1 MTTESNPYQEAYS
14 HVNIVRNFVTEN
26 LQNQIGY
33 ANTTRASVSGVLDE
47 LSNFNPLL
55 SFTGAVP
62 QVPSIDVSINGDFTL
77 PAINATA
84 FGNVSPITAQ
94 LGVLGTIRDPASIDI
109 APFMPSVTSLTLPE
123 VPQMTAPLAAPERP
137 TTTSVTLPESPTLTK
152 PAFPSLETIN
162 IPSFSFPVLPT
173 WSATAPEFSG
183 TAVSTVLQWS
193 DPTYTTEVMS
203 EVIAK
208 LREMWA
214 GGNGIPAA
222 VEQALWERAAN
233 REDLDTSRQISAAY
247 ADFSSRGF
255 TEPPGM
261 LVARIDAIR
270 EESQIK
276 KQGLNRDIA
285 IKMAEVH
292 IDNVRFAVE
301 QGVAAENVLYNIWN
315 NMAQRQFEAAKIQL
329 DSQLALYNAQIALFN
344 ARQQAYSTE
353 AQVFKTKLD
362 AELARIEVFKAEL
375 EGELARG
382 TLNEQRV
389 KIYGEQIRALLSDVE
404 VYKAQMQGASVQ
416 SDVNRNII
424 DGFKAE
430 IQAYAERINADKIR
444 FEAYDSQV
452 KGELGKAQL
461 LDAEAR
467 AYASYITGQA
477 AKADI
482 GVKQMQA
489 DIARNEQ
496 VLREYAARLDA
507 DKAKIQ
513 ADVAKIQAGA
523 SAYTADTQRFTAQAG
538 AEEAKARV
546 ELAAKEAEIR
556 ASLGLFD
563 VEVRKYVADMEQL
576 IRKANVQLEALKAAG
591 QVGATL
597 SAGAMAG
604 INIGANLSG
613 SGGVS
618 ASGSTSFNSS
628 RSKSNSTSYSSSL
641 ELESGA
647 PAPNQQW

>member
-1 MTTESNPYQEAYS
+1 MSTPDNPYSQAYD
-14 HVNIVRNFVTEN
+14 HVSIVRDFVTGN
-26 LQNQIGY
+26 LQNQLSY
-33 ANTTRASVSGVLDE
+33 ANSTRESVSNVLTD

-55 SFTGAVP
+55 SFGGAPPAVP
-62 QVPSIDVSINGDFTL
+62 AINVSVDGSFTL
-77 PAINATA
+77 PSINATS
-84 FGNVSPITAQ
+84 FGTVSPVTAQ
-94 LGVLGTIRDPASIDI
+94 LGALGVIRDPVTVDI
-109 APFMPSVTSLTLPE
+109 TPFMPSIVGLTLPE
-123 VPQMTAPLAAPERP
+123 VPQMTAPLTAPSRP
-137 TTTSVTLPESPTLTK
+137 VTSDVTLPEAPAIAK
-152 PAFPSLETIN
+152 PAFPALESIS
-162 IPSFSFPVLPT
+162 IPAFAFPTLPT
-173 WSATAPEFSG
+173 WTATAPEFSG
-183 TAVSTVLQWS
+183 TAVSTVLQWGE
-193 DPTYTTEVMS
+193 PTYQTEVMP
-203 EVIAK
+203 EVVAK

-214 GGNGIPAA
+214 GGSGIPAA
-222 VEQALWERAAN
+222 VENAIWERAAN

-247 ADFSSRGF
+247 TEFSSRGF

-261 LVARIDAIR
+261 LVARVDAIR

-285 IKMAEVH
+285 IKMAEVQ

-329 DSQLALYNAQIALFN
+329 DSQFALYNAQIALFN

-430 IQAYAERINADKIR
+430 IQAYAERINADKVR
-444 FEAYDSQV
+444 FDAYDSQV
-452 KGELGKAQL
+452 KGELGKAQI

-467 AYASYITGQA
+467 AYASYITGVS

-489 DIARNEQ
+489 DISRNEQ
-496 VLREYAARLDA
+496 ILREYAARLDA

-546 ELAAKEAEIR
+546 EITAKEAEIR

-563 VEVRKYVADMEQL
+563 VEVRKYIADMEQM

-604 INIGANLSG
+604 INIGASLSG

-618 ASGSTSFNSS
+618 ASGSTSYGSS
-628 RSKSNSTSYSSSL
+628 VSKSNSTSYSSSL
-641 ELESGA
+641 ELESGS

>member
-1 MTTESNPYQEAYS
+1 MTTNSNPYSEAYS
-14 HVNIVRNFVTEN
+14 HVGIVREFVTEN
-26 LQNQIGY
+26 LQNQLDY
-33 ANTTRASVSGVLDE
+33 ANTTRESVGGVLNS
-47 LSNFNPLL
+47 LSNFNPQL
-55 SFTGAVP
+55 SFTGAL
-62 QVPSIDVSINGDFTL
+62 PSTPTINVSVDGDFTL
-77 PAINATA
+77 PAINATD
-84 FGNVSPITAQ
+84 FGTVSPITAQ
-94 LGVLGTIRDPASIDI
+94 LGTLGAIRDPVAIDI
-109 APFMPSVTSLTLPE
+109 AAFLPSVSGLTLPDA
-123 VPQMTAPLAAPERP
+123 PQMTAPLTAPERP
-137 TTTSVTLPESPTLTK
+137 ATAELVLPDAPTLVK

-162 IPSFSFPVLPT
+162 IPAFSFPVLPT
-173 WSATAPEFSG
+173 WSAVAPEFQG

-193 DPTYTTEVMS
+193 DPTYVTEVLP
-203 EVIAK
+203 EVITK

-214 GGNGIPAA
+214 GGSGIPAA
-222 VEQALWERAAN
+222 VEQALWERAAS

-247 ADFSSRGF
+247 TEFSSRGF

-261 LVARIDAIR
+261 LVARVDAIR
-270 EESQIK
+270 EEAQIK

-285 IKMAEVH
+285 IKMADVH
-292 IDNVRFAVE
+292 VENVRFAVE

-362 AELARIEVFKAEL
+362 AELSRIDVFKAEL

-382 TLNEQRV
+382 QLNEQRV

-404 VYKAQMQGASVQ
+404 IYKAQMEGASVQ
-416 SDVNRNII
+416 SDVNRNVIE
-424 DGFKAE
+424 GFKAE
-430 IQAYAERINADKIR
+430 IQAYAERINADKVR
-444 FEAYDSQV
+444 FEAYDTQV
-452 KGELGKAQL
+452 KGELGKAQI

-467 AYASYITGQA
+467 AYASYISGVS
-477 AKADI
+477 AKADV
-482 GVKQMQA
+482 GVKLMQA

-513 ADVAKIQAGA
+513 ADVAKIQASA

-546 ELAAKEAEIR
+546 EITAKEAEIR

-563 VEVRKYVADMEQL
+563 VEVRKYIADMEQM

-604 INIGANLSG
+604 INIGASLSG

-618 ASGSTSFNSS
+618 ASGSASYGES

-641 ELESGA
+641 ELPSGS